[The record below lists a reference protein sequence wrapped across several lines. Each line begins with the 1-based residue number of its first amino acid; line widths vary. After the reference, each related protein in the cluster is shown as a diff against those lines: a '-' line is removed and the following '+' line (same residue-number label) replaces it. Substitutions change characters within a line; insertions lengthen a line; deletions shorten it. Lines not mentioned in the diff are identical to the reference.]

1 MVRNTIIE
9 ALSKLVFRRY
19 ANLLNWYADVEE
31 RLSFEEYEDP
41 NQTFTIQQYQPLY
54 QKINSATIQNT
65 LRLINTNMMKCPKTD
80 GLENILDKINV
91 ELDNDM
97 RGS

>member
-1 MVRNTIIE
+1 MD
-9 ALSKLVFRRY
+9 
-19 ANLLNWYADVEE
+19 ADLEE

-41 NQTFTIQQYQPLY
+41 NQTFSISQYPPLY

-80 GLENILDKINV
+80 GLESILDKINT

-97 RGS
+97 RGT